1 MAALRL
7 VSIVGRKDAGKT
19 TLTVA
24 LAAEFVRRGRRVM
37 TIKHAHHPVQPDR
50 EGTDSWRHF
59 TEGRAERTL
68 LVAPDTRML
77 LERAADDTDPVE
89 LARRYLGGAEIVL
102 VEGFRKAALPKIEV
116 FRQAVAPAP
125 IWEAGL
131 PDADDW
137 IALVTDGPRP
147 EAHCPV
153 LRFQDTMW
161 LQFLANLAWDGAKVV
176 AGEA

>member
-7 VSIVGRKDAGKT
+7 VSVVGRKDAGKT

-24 LAAEFVRRGRRVM
+24 LAGEFVRRGRRVM
-37 TIKHAHHPVQPDR
+37 TLKHASHPVQPDR

-59 TEGRAERTL
+59 HEGRAERTL
-68 LVAPDTRML
+68 LVAPETRML
-77 LERAADDTDPVE
+77 LERAPDDTDPME
-89 LARRYLGGAEIVL
+89 LARRYLAGADIVL

-116 FRQAVAPAP
+116 FRKAVAAAP

-137 IALVTDGPRP
+137 IAIVTDGARP
-147 EAHCPV
+147 DARCPV

-176 AGEA
+176 AE